1 MQLILNAV
9 DWALAAIRAGALAV
23 AGTLA
28 VVCGVDWLVR
38 TRKLNPFGPVAR
50 FMRST
55 VDPLLKPVEQRVVRA
70 GGLPSSAPIWALA
83 IALLGGIILISVLQ
97 FVHGQILFFFS
108 ALEAGPRGFYRL
120 LVTWTCAVLQI
131 ALLVR
136 VVLSW
141 FRPNPGAWYV
151 RWAFRLTEPFLA
163 PLRRVIPALGMMD
176 ISPIVAWFLLG
187 LIQGALLWLA

>member
-1 MQLILNAV
+1 
-9 DWALAAIRAGALAV
+9 
-23 AGTLA
+23 
-28 VVCGVDWLVR
+28 
-38 TRKLNPFGPVAR
+38 
-50 FMRST
+50 
-55 VDPLLKPVEQRVVRA
+55 
-70 GGLPSSAPIWALA
+70 
-83 IALLGGIILISVLQ
+83 
-97 FVHGQILFFFS
+97 
-108 ALEAGPRGFYRL
+108 L

>member
-1 MQLILNAV
+1 MQLILQAV
-9 DWALAAIRAGALAV
+9 DWTLAAIRGGALAV

-28 VVCGVDWLVR
+28 LVCGVDWLVR

-55 VDPLLKPVEQRVVRA
+55 VDPLLKPVERRVVRA

-83 IALLGGIILISVLQ
+83 IALLAGIILISLLQ
-97 FVHGQILFFFS
+97 FLHGQIVFFFS

-163 PLRRVIPALGMMD
+163 PLRRVIPSVGMMD
-176 ISPIVAWFLLG
+176 ITPIVAWFLLG
-187 LIQGALLWLA
+187 LIQSALLWLV